1 MVLTSCSKP
10 GMLMTQARVLPW
22 VKGSSPYHLLSSRS
36 GLDPPRGLQCGEQLH
51 VKDDCWCIDELYKL
65 KPNKVHSKEVQY
77 VKVHHEE
84 VHHKEVHH
92 EEVQIKLQQI
102 NDADC

>member
-1 MVLTSCSKP
+1 M
-10 GMLMTQARVLPW
+10 
-22 VKGSSPYHLLSSRS
+22 
-36 GLDPPRGLQCGEQLH
+36 
-51 VKDDCWCIDELYKL
+51 KDDCWCIDALYKL

-102 NDADC
+102 HSVEHSQAENDNKEWAISRQRLTPGPSPFGPLELL